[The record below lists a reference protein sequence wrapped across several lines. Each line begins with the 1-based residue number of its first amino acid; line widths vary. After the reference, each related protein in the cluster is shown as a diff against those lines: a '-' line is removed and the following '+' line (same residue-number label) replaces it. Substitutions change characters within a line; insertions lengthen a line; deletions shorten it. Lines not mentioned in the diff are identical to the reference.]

1 MAICSTPLGR
11 HALLLVACAALTC
24 AGAQVGGGAIGR
36 TARAQSTLALA
47 GALPNGGLFHLGE
60 PIRVPV
66 TPAPTSVTYRLTDA
80 YGPAYWTVNGD
91 VFEGV
96 GSVQQDAGNTW
107 LHLPTDRLTR
117 YGFYRLDLFTDRGNL
132 TELYVGLVDPIIP
145 LGPHNRSPVGFI
157 IEVDPYAEFAAQIG
171 HLGIKWVHF
180 DVPVSQSDAA
190 SVLWALSP
198 SVQAF
203 VDGAL
208 ANDVTPIFKLIGGA
222 PPGVANYNS
231 AFYQNLR
238 SVALAYRDR
247 VDYWIVGNEIDGCG
261 WWDPCDP
268 AVFVT
273 FLRGVAQTVR
283 SANPDARILA
293 ADLYKGDSPTLRA
306 LLQAQQQDPG
316 FTLFDVL
323 TVHYLEEGDGEGL
336 SPDGCCGS
344 MNAYRQV
351 MQSYGI
357 TRPVWNTEALSPL
370 RGGIHWHSGETSY
383 FRGGLLAPL
392 LSPAK
397 TLVGNRAVG
406 AEKVFFYS
414 YNYDQR
420 LLDQEGSPGR
430 TLTERALAVRA
441 WADQLQTATYHSR
454 LSGAPSFVEGHFF
467 KNGDETILVI
477 WSNDA
482 NQDVEA
488 TITGANAPPHLFDP
502 LGNVHPL
509 ATTGGQARFRVHYEP
524 QYVRG
529 FTNLPALTFGAAAND
544 APYFTTQPIT
554 TAKVGHGYFYN
565 ADAYDPDP
573 TGQLHALVNAS
584 FALVQGPAGMQ
595 VDVGSGVVTWQP
607 THAGQFGV
615 RLRVRDGQGLTATQ
629 TFTISVA
636 DAAQNA
642 RPQILSRPRT
652 TFGVVGAPFAY
663 NVNATDPD
671 DAALGYQLAHGPDWL
686 TIHPTSGFLYGVPP
700 VTGTFPV
707 RVRVVDGQGAQ
718 AEQAFTLV
726 IAPEPAGG
734 APPAILSGPQATPL
748 ASMAIVGWQTSLPA
762 NSRVRLGLTCGSW
775 ARTITR
781 EGWRTAHQ
789 VVVDGLVPNTSYCY
803 EVQSVGATGASDW
816 RGGTFVTRGQEA
828 RRYLPTVLR

>member
-1 MAICSTPLGR
+1 MAICKARPVMRTLIF
-11 HALLLVACAALTC
+11 LLCVVLACSS
-24 AGAQVGGGAIGR
+24 GGAWDAATGR
-36 TARAQSTLALA
+36 WARAQSPLTLA
-47 GALPNGGLFHLGE
+47 GPLPNGGLFPLGDA
-60 PIRVPV
+60 IRVRV

-80 YGPAYWTVNGD
+80 YGPADWMVNGD
-91 VFEGV
+91 VFEGT
-96 GSVQQDAGNTW
+96 GIVQQDAGGTW

-132 TELYVGLVDPIIP
+132 TNLYIGLVDPIIP

-157 IEVDPYAEFAAQIG
+157 IEVDPYSEFAAQIG

-180 DVPVSQSDAA
+180 DVPVSRSDAG
-190 SVLWALSP
+190 SVLWALSTA
-198 SVQAF
+198 VQTF
-203 VDGAL
+203 VSQAL

-238 SVALAYRDR
+238 SVALAYRDQ

-283 SANPDARILA
+283 SVNPDARILA
-293 ADLYKGDSPTLRA
+293 ADLYKGDSTTLRA
-306 LLQAQQQDPG
+306 LLQAQQQDPS
-316 FTLFDVL
+316 FVLFDVL
-323 TVHYLEEGDGEGL
+323 TVHYLEEGSGENL

-344 MNAYRQV
+344 INAYRQV

-357 TRPVWNTEALSPL
+357 ARPIWNTEALSPL
-370 RGGIHWHSGETSY
+370 RGGIHWRSGETSY
-383 FRGGLLAPL
+383 FRGGLAVPL

-397 TLVGNRAVG
+397 TIVGNLAVG

-420 LLDQEGSPGR
+420 LLDEYGNPGR

-441 WADQLQTATYHSR
+441 LADQLQTATYHSR
-454 LSGAPSFVEGHFF
+454 LSGTPSFVEGHIF

-477 WSNDA
+477 WSNNA

-488 TITGANAPPHLFDP
+488 TINGANGAVHLFDP

-509 ATTGGQARFRVHYEP
+509 REVSGQVRFRVHYEP

-529 FTNLPALTFGAAAND
+529 FTNLPTVTFGSTTND
-544 APYFTTQPIT
+544 APYFTSQPIT
-554 TAKVGHGYFYN
+554 TAKVGRSYFYN

-573 TGQLHALVNAS
+573 TGQPNALVPVS
-584 FALVQGPAGMQ
+584 YALVQGPAGMQ
-595 VDVGSGVVTWQP
+595 VDGVSGAVTWQP
-607 THAGQFGV
+607 SQPGQFGV
-615 RLRVRDGQGLTATQ
+615 HLRVRDGQGLTATQ
-629 TFTISVA
+629 TFTISVVGS
-636 DAAQNA
+636 AQNA
-642 RPQILSRPRT
+642 VPQILSRPRT
-652 TFGVVGAPFAY
+652 AFGAVGAPFAS

-671 DAALGYQLAHGPDWL
+671 DGALSYQLVQAPDWL
-686 TIHPTSGFLYGVPP
+686 AIHSASGFIYGVPP

-718 AEQAFTLV
+718 AEQTFTLQ
-726 IAPEPAGG
+726 IAPG
-734 APPAILSGPQATPL
+734 ASNTPPVILSGPQVTPL
-748 ASMAIVGWQTSLPA
+748 ATMAVVSWQTSQPA
-762 NSRVRLGLTCGSW
+762 NSRARLGLTCGAW
-775 ARTITR
+775 TQTVTLD
-781 EGWRTAHQ
+781 GWRTSHQ
-789 VVVDGLVPNTSYCY
+789 VVLGGLTPNTSYCY
-803 EVQSVGATGASDW
+803 EVQSVNAAGASDW
-816 RGGTFVTRGQEA
+816 RGGSFVTQAQEA
-828 RRYLPTVLR
+828 RRYLPAVQR